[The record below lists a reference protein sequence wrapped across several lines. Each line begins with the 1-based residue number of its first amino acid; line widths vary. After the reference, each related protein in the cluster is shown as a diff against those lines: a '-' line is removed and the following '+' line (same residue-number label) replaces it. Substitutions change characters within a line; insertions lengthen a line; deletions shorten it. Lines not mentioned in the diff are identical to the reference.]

1 MIVYICFVIRRKL
14 QDDIVRL
21 LKQFPAVSI
30 LGPRQVGKTTLAK
43 QIASAGKKQLLY
55 LDMEKP
61 ADRNRLKDAHTYLNS
76 YKASCIIIDEA
87 QLLPNLFSELRPL
100 IDEYRKPGRF
110 ILLGSASPN
119 LVKGV
124 SESLAGRASYTELT
138 PIGLLEL
145 PQNITQQKHWLRGG
159 YPGAL
164 LAKNNV
170 QVSDWTESFIRSYV
184 ERDLEFLFGVNL
196 SSSTLQKLW
205 SMLAHANGSIW
216 NAEVFARSLGV
227 TAPTVLRYLDYL
239 EGGYLI
245 RRLQPWFVNAKKRL
259 VKSPKIYIRDSGI
272 LHHLLR
278 LNSINEILGH
288 PVAGSSWEGYVIE
301 QLHQFKP
308 SYLDMYFYRT
318 HDGAE
323 CDVVFVKGI
332 VPIACIE
339 IKLSNAPT
347 VSKGF
352 YTSIADLEPKKKF
365 VITPNSDEYPVN
377 DGVIVTN
384 LHQFI
389 KKHLPLLK

>member
-1 MIVYICFVIRRKL
+1 MINRQLESNIVKL
-14 QDDIVRL
+14 LR
-21 LKQFPAVSI
+21 QFPAVAI

-43 QIASAGKKQLLY
+43 QIAASGKKSMLY
-55 LDMEKP
+55 LDMEKT
-61 ADRNRLKDAHTYLNS
+61 ADRNRLKDAHTYLTT
-76 YKASCIIIDEA
+76 YKSSCIIIDEA
-87 QLLPNLFSELRPL
+87 QLLPHLFSELRPL

-145 PQNITQQKHWLRGG
+145 PQNINQQKHWLRGG

-164 LAKNNV
+164 LAKNTV
-170 QVSDWTESFIRSYV
+170 QVNDWIESFIRSYV

-205 SMLAHANGSIW
+205 SMLAHNNGGIW

-227 TAPTVLRYLDYL
+227 TAPTVLRYVDYL

-259 VKSPKIYIRDSGI
+259 VKSPKIYIRDTGI

-278 LNSINEILGH
+278 LDSINEVLGH
-288 PVAGSSWEGYVIE
+288 PVAGTSWEGYVIE
-301 QLHQFKP
+301 QIYQCKP
-308 SYLDMYFYRT
+308 QYLDMYFYRT

-323 CDVVFVKGI
+323 CDVVLVKGI
-332 VPIACIE
+332 IPIACIE
-339 IKLSNAPT
+339 IKLSNAP
-347 VSKGF
+347 VISKGF
-352 YTSIADLEPKKKF
+352 YTSVEDLKPKKKF
-365 VITPNSDEYPVN
+365 VLTPSSDEYPMN
-377 DGVIVTN
+377 DNIIVTN
-384 LHQFI
+384 LLQFL
-389 KKHLPLLK
+389 KNHLAILK

>member
-1 MIVYICFVIRRKL
+1 MINRQLESNIVKL
-14 QDDIVRL
+14 LR
-21 LKQFPAVSI
+21 QFPAVAI

-43 QIASAGKKQLLY
+43 QIAASGKKSMLY
-55 LDMEKP
+55 LDMEKT
-61 ADRNRLKDAHTYLNS
+61 ADRNRLKDAHTYLTT
-76 YKASCIIIDEA
+76 YKSSCIIIDEA
-87 QLLPNLFSELRPL
+87 QLLPHLFSELRPL

-145 PQNITQQKHWLRGG
+145 PQNINQQKHWLRGG

-164 LAKNNV
+164 LAKNTV
-170 QVSDWTESFIRSYV
+170 QVNDWIESFIRSYV

-205 SMLAHANGSIW
+205 SMLAHNNGGIW

-227 TAPTVLRYLDYL
+227 TAPTVLRYVDYL

-259 VKSPKIYIRDSGI
+259 VKSPKIYIRDTGI

-278 LNSINEILGH
+278 LDSINEVLGH
-288 PVAGSSWEGYVIE
+288 PVAGTSWEGYVIE
-301 QLHQFKP
+301 QIYQCKP
-308 SYLDMYFYRT
+308 QYLDMYFYRT

-323 CDVVFVKGI
+323 CDVVLVKGI
-332 VPIACIE
+332 IPVACIE
-339 IKLSNAPT
+339 IKLSNAP
-347 VSKGF
+347 VISKGF
-352 YTSIADLEPKKKF
+352 YTSVEDLKPKKKF
-365 VITPNSDEYPVN
+365 VLTPSSDEYPMN
-377 DGVIVTN
+377 DNIIVTN
-384 LHQFI
+384 LLQFL
-389 KKHLPLLK
+389 KNHLAILK

>member
-1 MIVYICFVIRRKL
+1 MINRQLESNIVKL
-14 QDDIVRL
+14 LR
-21 LKQFPAVSI
+21 QFPAVAI

-43 QIASAGKKQLLY
+43 QIAASGKKSMLY
-55 LDMEKP
+55 LDMEKT
-61 ADRNRLKDAHTYLNS
+61 ADRNRLKDAHTYLTT
-76 YKASCIIIDEA
+76 YKSSCIIIDEA
-87 QLLPNLFSELRPL
+87 QLLPHLFSELRPL

-145 PQNITQQKHWLRGG
+145 PQNINQQKHWLRGG

-164 LAKNNV
+164 LAKNTV
-170 QVSDWTESFIRSYV
+170 QVNDWIESFIRSYV

-205 SMLAHANGSIW
+205 SMLAHNNGGIW

-227 TAPTVLRYLDYL
+227 TAPTVLRYVDYL
-239 EGGYLI
+239 EAGYLI

-259 VKSPKIYIRDSGI
+259 VKSPKIYIRDTGI

-278 LNSINEILGH
+278 LDSINEVLGH
-288 PVAGSSWEGYVIE
+288 PVAGTSWEGYVIE
-301 QLHQFKP
+301 QIYQCKP
-308 SYLDMYFYRT
+308 QYLDMYFYRT

-323 CDVVFVKGI
+323 CDVVLVKGI
-332 VPIACIE
+332 IPVACIE
-339 IKLSNAPT
+339 IKLSNAP
-347 VSKGF
+347 VISKGF
-352 YTSIADLEPKKKF
+352 YTSVEDLKPKKKF
-365 VITPNSDEYPVN
+365 VLTPSSDEYPMN
-377 DGVIVTN
+377 DNIIVTN
-384 LHQFI
+384 LLQFL
-389 KKHLPLLK
+389 KKYLPILK

>member
-1 MIVYICFVIRRKL
+1 LFCDKKKITRRYCKA
-14 QDDIVRL
+14 I
-21 LKQFPAVSI
+21 KAVSCCI
-30 LGPRQVGKTTLAK
+30 YIRPRQVGKTTLAK

-170 QVSDWTESFIRSYV
+170 QVSD
-184 ERDLEFLFGVNL
+184 
-196 SSSTLQKLW
+196 
-205 SMLAHANGSIW
+205 
-216 NAEVFARSLGV
+216 
-227 TAPTVLRYLDYL
+227 
-239 EGGYLI
+239 
-245 RRLQPWFVNAKKRL
+245 
-259 VKSPKIYIRDSGI
+259 
-272 LHHLLR
+272 
-278 LNSINEILGH
+278 
-288 PVAGSSWEGYVIE
+288 
-301 QLHQFKP
+301 
-308 SYLDMYFYRT
+308 
-318 HDGAE
+318 
-323 CDVVFVKGI
+323 
-332 VPIACIE
+332 
-339 IKLSNAPT
+339 
-347 VSKGF
+347 
-352 YTSIADLEPKKKF
+352 
-365 VITPNSDEYPVN
+365 
-377 DGVIVTN
+377 
-384 LHQFI
+384 
-389 KKHLPLLK
+389 